1 VLRADDA
8 SVVAGRARTRVADT
22 DIIASR
28 GIGGTRGRLLGRRG
42 GDAKRTTRVSER
54 HGDIESDDSAAGS
67 GLRATRGTLSP
78 SVVARSRILR
88 KSRKDSVPK
97 CGSAMRG
104 NAGET
109 PSRALRAMRVGDAPR
124 RVRKCRERFANGS
137 ESCRAVRR
145 RGGECV
151 DNA

>member
-1 VLRADDA
+1 LAAAFWKMAARVTVDTASLARARVANEAGGDANARRAARGTARRACVLRADDA

-78 SVVARSRILR
+78 SVVARWRILR
-88 KSRKDSVPK
+88 KSR
-97 CGSAMRG
+97 
-104 NAGET
+104 
-109 PSRALRAMRVGDAPR
+109 
-124 RVRKCRERFANGS
+124 ER
-137 ESCRAVRR
+137 
-145 RGGECV
+145 
-151 DNA
+151 